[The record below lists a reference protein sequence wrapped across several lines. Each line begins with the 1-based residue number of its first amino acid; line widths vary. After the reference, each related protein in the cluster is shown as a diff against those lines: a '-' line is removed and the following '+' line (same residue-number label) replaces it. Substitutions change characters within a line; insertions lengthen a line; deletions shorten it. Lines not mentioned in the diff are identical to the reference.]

1 MQLAIKSDMGPAK
14 TKGKAKKTMKRVCKK
29 PAAASDDMSDT
40 DASADATAADQP
52 EEETPPVTCVQEDAG
67 AESKV
72 GLDDPMRTYQDICTY
87 EHMQIKL

>member
-1 MQLAIKSDMGPAK
+1 
-14 TKGKAKKTMKRVCKK
+14 MKRVCKK

-40 DASADATAADQP
+40 STDAPLANQP
-52 EEETPPVTCVQEDAG
+52 DEEKSPVTAQEVAG

-72 GLDDPMRTYQDICTY
+72 GADDPMQTYQDIFTY

>member
-40 DASADATAADQP
+40 DNEATVANQP

-72 GLDDPMRTYQDICTY
+72 GADDPMQTYQDIFTY